1 MKSKTNAYLLW
12 FFLGGF
18 GAHKFYLK
26 KPVMGVL
33 YLFTLGLFGIG
44 WIVDLFTLGR
54 QVDRFNETVQDVN
67 DLAVNHDLTTEQKQ
81 EINPQPE
88 QVAPVSDKVLPVS
101 EEQKPIYDKSASIPK
116 TKKFTGGTKMGK
128 CKRCGKGGLFHKVN
142 DQGICLDCNRI
153 VSLELEA
160 KKLTDDIERLKTD
173 HHEQTVKYE
182 EIRNTKE
189 KLFNEIAESAK
200 KKAFAD
206 IADQLNEKQSELNRV
221 ESYIVEKKSLLME
234 AETEQQKTQKST
246 ESYAK
251 KLLKIQTA
259 FKSLQYSIK
268 RYFDDY
274 EISKDIL
281 GESAS
286 ETDELLETT
295 IKLKLNLMDVREL
308 RKRYN
313 LNEKLIKELLVKYEG
328 RYTTKTNMAIYR
340 LMVIALE
347 SELQNI
353 LFNLKFSR
361 LDKAIKDIKAMTAKY
376 QKIAADGNQSIAP
389 TIARFIGE
397 IEYLFL
403 EAIKIEY
410 EYYIQKER
418 IREEQKAIR
427 EKIRKEAAERKQ
439 LEAERKKIEQ
449 EEEKYK
455 NEILAVKNQLD
466 NTNDAVLIKQLRE
479 RLAKVQTQLD
489 SVESKKAEITKLE
502 HGQAGHIYVISNLGS
517 FGGDVFKIG
526 MTRRSDPE
534 ERVDELGDASVPFR
548 FDIHCTIFSEN
559 ASELETK
566 LHRRLNEKR
575 VNKINL
581 RKEFFKLTI
590 DELEDLV
597 YELEPTAQFTKT
609 MLAEQ
614 YYQSMAVEEVPESV
628 NIIDDDVE
636 GDDDDLDEAE

>member
-1 MKSKTNAYLLW
+1 MRALKVILAVLLFLLAF
-12 FFLGGF
+12 FFLI
-18 GAHKFYLK
+18 GAIAS
-26 KPVMGVL
+26 
-33 YLFTLGLFGIG
+33 FTTPEIGAVSGIVCLGLGGLCVWGGIKL
-44 WIVDLFTLGR
+44 IRKPQKMPKPEIASLPEMSKPLVDKALP
-54 QVDRFNETVQDVN
+54 VEE
-67 DLAVNHDLTTEQKQ
+67 A
-81 EINPQPE
+81 PP
-88 QVAPVSDKVLPVS
+88 APV
-101 EEQKPIYDKSASIPK
+101 EQKPVFDNIASIPK
-116 TKKFTGGTKMGK
+116 AKDIHGGTKMGK
-128 CKRCGKGGLFHKVN
+128 CKRCGKGGIFHKVN
-142 DQGICLDCNRI
+142 DQGLCLDCNRI
-153 VSLELEA
+153 INLELEA
-160 KKLTDDIERLKTD
+160 KNLNDDIERLKVD
-173 HHEQTVKYE
+173 WHEQTAKYE
-182 EIRNTKE
+182 EIRDNKE

-200 KKAFAD
+200 KKALAD
-206 IADQLNEKQSELNRV
+206 IADQLKDRQSELSGV
-221 ESYIVEKKSLLME
+221 ESSIVERKSLLME
-234 AETEQQKTQKST
+234 AEAEQQKTQKST

-274 EISKDIL
+274 EISKGIL
-281 GESAS
+281 GESTGEA
-286 ETDELLETT
+286 DALLETT
-295 IKLKLNLMDVREL
+295 IKLKLNFMDVREL

-353 LFNLKFSR
+353 LYNLKYSK

-397 IEYLFL
+397 IEYLFI

-418 IREEQKAIR
+418 IREEQKSIR
-427 EKIRKEAAERKQ
+427 EKMRKDAAERKQ

-466 NTNDAVLIKQLRE
+466 NASDAVLIKQLRE
-479 RLAKVQTQLD
+479 RLAKVQSQLD
-489 SVESKKAEITKLE
+489 GVESKKAEITKLE
-502 HGQAGHIYVISNLGS
+502 HGQAGYIYIISNLGS
-517 FGGDVFKIG
+517 FGEDVFKIG
-526 MTRRSDPE
+526 MTRRSVPE

-548 FDIHCTIFSEN
+548 FDTHCLIFSDN

-597 YELEPTAQFTKT
+597 YELEPSAQFTKT

-614 YYQSMAVEEVPESV
+614 YNQSMAVEEVPESV
-628 NIIDDDVE
+628 SIIEDDDE
-636 GDDDDLDEAE
+636 NDDDSEDVEE